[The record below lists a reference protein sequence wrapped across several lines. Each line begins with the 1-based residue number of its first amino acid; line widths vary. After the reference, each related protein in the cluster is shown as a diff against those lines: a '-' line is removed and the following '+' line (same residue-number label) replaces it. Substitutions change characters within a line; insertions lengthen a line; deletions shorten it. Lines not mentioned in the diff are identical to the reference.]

1 MAEKRYEN
9 KEMQRHY
16 ERTRPKEGHGE
27 RANPRGE
34 HHEPENEGDGAKDI
48 HDVVA
53 EHGPAEHV
61 EIHSH
66 HEDGHVHKAKHHD
79 AQSAH
84 QHIDTA
90 MGQSETPGSANG
102 LESPGGAPPM
112 GGGGIPTMA

>member
-16 ERTRPKEGHGE
+16 DKTHKEGGGKKMSGMGG
-27 RANPRGE
+27 GE
-34 HHEPENEGDGAKDI
+34 HHEPDGDEGGEKDM

-53 EHGPAEHV
+53 EHGPASHV

-79 AQSAH
+79 AMSAH
-84 QHIDTA
+84 EHIDAA
-90 MGQSETPGSANG
+90 MPQPEVAGDQM
-102 LESPGGAPPM
+102 GGGIPPM
-112 GGGGIPTMA
+112 GGGGGGGIPT